1 MVLSEYRKNNVWARK
16 SKFTIRESGFSGGGG
31 GLSCMHGMIQSSG
44 VPHVICFFIMT
55 EYSFIFIRKHVICFF
70 IMGTR

>member
-1 MVLSEYRKNNVWARK
+1 MYRPVNPSLLYVKVV
-16 SKFTIRESGFSGGGG
+16 FPGG
-31 GLSCMHGMIQSSG
+31 GLSCMHGMIQCSG